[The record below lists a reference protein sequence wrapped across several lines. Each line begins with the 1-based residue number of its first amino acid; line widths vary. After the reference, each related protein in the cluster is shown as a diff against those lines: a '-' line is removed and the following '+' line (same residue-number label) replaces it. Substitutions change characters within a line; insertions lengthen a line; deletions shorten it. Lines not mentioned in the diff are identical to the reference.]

1 MERRRLSQEVKVGE
15 VKIGAGAPIV
25 VQGMTKTDTEDI
37 PATVGQIRKLTQAG
51 AQIVRIAL
59 PTIRAAKVLY
69 QIKQEVEVPLVADIH
84 FNYRIALEAMEQG
97 VDKVRINPGNMG
109 KRGILSVANR
119 AKDKG
124 IPLRIGVN
132 SGSLEKGLLDDDL
145 LNREVSGIKTQNHRQ
160 IMADAMVQSALR
172 TTALLEEEGFRD
184 IVISLKAA
192 DVLTTIFAYQ
202 TISDKTPYPLH
213 LGVTATG
220 PCPQSIIKSSIGIGT
235 LLVQGIGD
243 TIRVSLTGSPLEEI
257 KLGYEILQSLDLFKE
272 KPILISCPTCG
283 RCQVDLEPI
292 VQEVQLGIE
301 KVKIPLIIAIMGC
314 EVNGPGEAKQADI
327 GVACTRK
334 GGILF
339 RKGKIVGKVEEQDIV
354 KVLLEEV
361 EKLSR
366 ESRDLSEIRDT
377 SNEIRDDD

>member
-1 MERRRLSQEVKVGE
+1 MVTKRECFEVLQGRIVERKRLSQEVKVGK
-15 VKIGAGAPIV
+15 VRIGAGAAIV

-37 PATVGQIRKLTQAG
+37 PATVGQIRELTQAG

-59 PTIRAAKVLY
+59 PTMKAARVLY

-109 KRGILSVANR
+109 KAGILSVANR

-124 IPLRIGVN
+124 IPLRVGVN
-132 SGSLEKGLLDDDL
+132 SGSLEKGFLDNNL
-145 LNREVSGIKTQNHRQ
+145 AERRVSRIKDKSRWQVV
-160 IMADAMVQSALR
+160 ADAMVESALH

-192 DVLTTIFAYQ
+192 DVLTTILAYQ

-220 PCPQSIIKSSIGIGT
+220 PCPQGIIKSSIGIGT
-235 LLVQGIGD
+235 LLAQGIGD
-243 TIRVSLTGSPLEEI
+243 TIRVSLIGNPLEEI
-257 KLGYEILQSLDLFKE
+257 KLAYGILQSLDLFKE
-272 KPILISCPTCG
+272 KPVLIACPTCG
-283 RCQVDLEPI
+283 RCEVDLESI
-292 VQEVQLGIE
+292 VEEIQLAIE
-301 KVKIPLIIAIMGC
+301 KVRTPLMIAIMGC

-327 GVACTRK
+327 GIACTRK
-334 GGILF
+334 GGVLF
-339 RKGKIVGKVEEQDIV
+339 RKGKIVGKVEEKDIV
-354 KVLLEEV
+354 KVLLGEV

-366 ESRDLSEIRDT
+366 ESES
-377 SNEIRDDD
+377 

>member
-1 MERRRLSQEVKVGE
+1 
-15 VKIGAGAPIV
+15 
-25 VQGMTKTDTEDI
+25 
-37 PATVGQIRKLTQAG
+37 
-51 AQIVRIAL
+51 
-59 PTIRAAKVLY
+59 
-69 QIKQEVEVPLVADIH
+69 
-84 FNYRIALEAMEQG
+84 
-97 VDKVRINPGNMG
+97 
-109 KRGILSVANR
+109 
-119 AKDKG
+119 
-124 IPLRIGVN
+124 
-132 SGSLEKGLLDDDL
+132 
-145 LNREVSGIKTQNHRQ
+145 
-160 IMADAMVQSALR
+160 
-172 TTALLEEEGFRD
+172 
-184 IVISLKAA
+184 
-192 DVLTTIFAYQ
+192 
-202 TISDKTPYPLH
+202 
-213 LGVTATG
+213 VTATG
-220 PCPQSIIKSSIGIGT
+220 PCPQSIIKSSIGIGA

-283 RCQVDLEPI
+283 RCQMDLESI

-361 EKLSR
+361 EKLSC
-366 ESRDLSEIRDT
+366 ESE
-377 SNEIRDDD
+377 NQVKH

>member
-1 MERRRLSQEVKVGE
+1 
-15 VKIGAGAPIV
+15 
-25 VQGMTKTDTEDI
+25 
-37 PATVGQIRKLTQAG
+37 
-51 AQIVRIAL
+51 
-59 PTIRAAKVLY
+59 
-69 QIKQEVEVPLVADIH
+69 
-84 FNYRIALEAMEQG
+84 YRIALEAMEQG

-109 KRGILSVANR
+109 KRGVLSVANR

-132 SGSLEKGLLDDDL
+132 SGSLEKGFLDDDL

-220 PCPQSIIKSSIGIGT
+220 PCPQGIIKSSIGIGA

-283 RCQVDLEPI
+283 RCQVDLESI

-314 EVNGPGEAKQADI
+314 EVNGPGEAK
-327 GVACTRK
+327 
-334 GGILF
+334 
-339 RKGKIVGKVEEQDIV
+339 
-354 KVLLEEV
+354 
-361 EKLSR
+361 
-366 ESRDLSEIRDT
+366 
-377 SNEIRDDD
+377 